1 LEKRL
6 PFTFEKVNFEPD
18 GTFPHGVPN
27 PMLDA
32 SRKQTSDAVLATHA
46 DLGIAWDGDF
56 DRCFFCD
63 EKGKFIEG
71 YYLVGLLA
79 ESFLRR
85 YPGSKI
91 MYDPR
96 LVWNTEAIIKKYG
109 GVPVRSK
116 SGHAFMKQCMRD
128 NNVIY
133 GGEMSSHHY
142 YREFTYCD
150 SGMITALLVLEIV
163 CASGKKLS
171 ELVGDMEAKFPCSG
185 EINRKVADSQAIF
198 KKLRERYHEGT
209 IDTLD
214 GLSVAFDK
222 WRFNLRASNT
232 EPVIRLNVETKGD
245 PALLKE
251 KTEELLEQIGGEP
264 A

>member
-1 LEKRL
+1 
-6 PFTFEKVNFEPD
+6 
-18 GTFPHGVPN
+18 
-27 PMLDA
+27 
-32 SRKQTSDAVLATHA
+32 
-46 DLGIAWDGDF
+46 LGIAWDGDF

-79 ESFLRR
+79 ELFLRR